1 MKRLF
6 EDDGSWSWLARR
18 TTNEI
23 TIMLKDVLN
32 RLEHELE
39 DPADLRDFH
48 YIANFALGG
57 FTADLS
63 LARRVGGGDEKPK
76 DIIEGY
82 PRLYPYYDDEEGESQ
97 EP

>member
-63 LARRVGGGDEKPK
+63 LARRIGNGDEYTKAV
-76 DIIEGY
+76 IEDH
-82 PRLYPYYDDEEGESQ
+82 PRLYPYYDDEENSQ
-97 EP
+97 ES